1 MTDDSQKKPY
11 DPANTAPAEGQS
23 HPIPPQD
30 RGKAPNF
37 DPANESPA
45 EGQSHPIP
53 PQDRGQN
60 PGVDPAAK
68 DQPAEGGR
76 DDGLPGA
83 STATT
88 TRD

>member
-1 MTDDSQKKPY
+1 MSENPLKRPY

-68 DQPAEGGR
+68 GGR
-76 DDGLPGA
+76 DDSLSGE
-83 STATT
+83 STPAAP
-88 TRD
+88 RE